1 LKENSERHIFHPQ
14 PQLMSRLLKLHRA
27 IGQLAHDTPD
37 TLQVPDWPLVS
48 AFLAVGMG
56 GPSQPPSLRCWAA
69 SPRGFF
75 ALKCPAFSRRS
86 QSQR

>member
-37 TLQVPDWPLVS
+37 ILQLPEVLRALENKFVHVMVRYLADAVDANTSWPT
-48 AFLAVGMG
+48 
-56 GPSQPPSLRCWAA
+56 P
-69 SPRGFF
+69 
-75 ALKCPAFSRRS
+75 
-86 QSQR
+86 

>member
-37 TLQVPDWPLVS
+37 TLQVPEVLRALENEFVHVMVRCLADAVDANTSWRALPLMR
-48 AFLAVGMG
+48 A
-56 GPSQPPSLRCWAA
+56 
-69 SPRGFF
+69 
-75 ALKCPAFSRRS
+75 
-86 QSQR
+86 